1 MAMQFDALK
10 TIELNK
16 HTKTLHP
23 PKLPELAHIDD
34 LALTVMLDF
43 QYQHPVTV
51 HCDTTIDDAAIEMKA
66 NNVHLLFVIDDED
79 TVIGL
84 TNSRLLHGEIPY
96 KIMQEKRIKH
106 SEITVGMLMLSRE
119 KILCLD
125 YESVKTA
132 KIGSIIENFKRN
144 KRHYA
149 LVIDLDEEGN
159 QQIHGYFSASRISK
173 SLGED
178 INTESTAADSI
189 AELQNMLRELK

>member
-1 MAMQFDALK
+1 MQFDALE
-10 TIELNK
+10 TISLNEN
-16 HTKTLHP
+16 TKTLHP
-23 PKLPELAHIDD
+23 PKLPELTHIDD

-51 HCDTTIDDAAIEMKA
+51 HCNTSIEDAAIEMKA
-66 NNVHLLFVIDDED
+66 NNVHLLFVIDDDE

-119 KILCLD
+119 QILCFD
-125 YESVKTA
+125 YEAVKTA
-132 KIGSIIENFKRN
+132 KIGSVIENFKSS

-149 LVIDLDEEGN
+149 LVLDLDEDGK
-159 QQIHGYFSASRISK
+159 QKIHGYFSASRISK

-178 INTESTAADSI
+178 FKAESTAADSI
-189 AELQNMLRELK
+189 AELQNMLREFE

>member
-1 MAMQFDALK
+1 MTMQFDALE
-10 TIELNK
+10 TITLNDG
-16 HTKTLHP
+16 TKTLHP
-23 PKLPELAHIDD
+23 PKLPELTHIDD

-43 QYQHPVTV
+43 QYQHPITV
-51 HCDTTIDDAAIEMKA
+51 HCNTTIDDAAIEMKA
-66 NNVHLLFVIDDED
+66 NNVHLLFVIDDEGA
-79 TVIGL
+79 VIGL

-106 SEITVGMLMLSRE
+106 SEITVGMLMLARE

-132 KIGSIIENFKRN
+132 KIGSIIENFKSS

-149 LVIDLDEEGN
+149 LVIDLDDEGK

-173 SLGED
+173 SLGQD
-178 INTESTAADSI
+178 IKAESSAADSI
-189 AELQNMLRELK
+189 AELQNMLREFE